1 MYGSLAERTVKEAS
15 HLHEVMQASRQ
26 RAKIIAVTSGKGGVG
41 KTNIAANLAICLA
54 ASQKKVVLL
63 DADLSLGN
71 LDVIMN
77 LNSKYNISHFIDG
90 RKTVEEI
97 CHIGPEGLEIIC
109 GASGLEK
116 LANINEFQRQ
126 RLLNE
131 LSRLQENSDL
141 IVIDNAAGISRTVA
155 GFCLAADHV
164 LVVATPEAASMTDA
178 YAMIKVLVGNKYSGQ
193 MSLVVNMAMTIAE
206 GKKIYRQIS
215 NVVKRFLNKEIYD
228 AGVLLKDEQLSLAV
242 KQRKP
247 VVVAYPKAKISSCI
261 AALAA
266 KLDKCSAAEANNE
279 GFFRKVVDWFF

>member
-1 MYGSLAERTVKEAS
+1 MPCSVSE
-15 HLHEVMQASRQ
+15 
-26 RAKIIAVTSGKGGVG
+26 
-41 KTNIAANLAICLA
+41 
-54 ASQKKVVLL
+54 
-63 DADLSLGN
+63 
-71 LDVIMN
+71 
-77 LNSKYNISHFIDG
+77 NSKYNISHFIDG

-164 LVVATPEAASMTDA
+164 LVVATPEPASMTDA